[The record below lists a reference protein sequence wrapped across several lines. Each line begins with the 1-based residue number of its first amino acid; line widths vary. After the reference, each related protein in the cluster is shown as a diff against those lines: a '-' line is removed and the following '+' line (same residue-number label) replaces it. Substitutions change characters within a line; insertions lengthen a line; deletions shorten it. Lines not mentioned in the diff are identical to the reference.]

1 MCTRNK
7 SSINPTKPKIFSN
20 CQTKTHQLSKYEG
33 DDVCRLPVGS
43 VKEVRQ
49 AVSRKL
55 EEPLRAVESVVD
67 PPRAPPLWLQNVD
80 RVKLNTKH
88 ILQFQHVF
96 FFVKY
101 FVKRVMN
108 E

>member
-1 MCTRNK
+1 MCPRNK
-7 SSINPTKPKIFSN
+7 SSTNPTTQKKFSD

-33 DDVCRLPVGS
+33 DDVCRLPVGG

-67 PPRAPPLWLQNVD
+67 PPRAPPLRLQDVD
-80 RVKLNTKH
+80 RVKLNTKYNT
-88 ILQFQHVF
+88 IPRCF
-96 FFVKY
+96 FRQLFGKISY
-101 FVKRVMN
+101 